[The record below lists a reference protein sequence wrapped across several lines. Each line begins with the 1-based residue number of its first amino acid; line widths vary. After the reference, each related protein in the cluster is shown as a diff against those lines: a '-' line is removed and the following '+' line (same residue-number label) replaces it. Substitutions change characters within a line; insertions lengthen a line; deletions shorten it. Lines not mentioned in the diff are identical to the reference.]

1 MVFLSFSLFVEKM
14 SSGEK
19 RDSLPRRAWVVRPRL
34 NKERMMSEMNSDLI
48 VIAFAKNAA
57 NPNKVI
63 MKFNWQIDVL
73 RWRRMFRASYESI

>member
-1 MVFLSFSLFVEKM
+1 
-14 SSGEK
+14 
-19 RDSLPRRAWVVRPRL
+19 
-34 NKERMMSEMNSDLI
+34 MSEMNSDLI